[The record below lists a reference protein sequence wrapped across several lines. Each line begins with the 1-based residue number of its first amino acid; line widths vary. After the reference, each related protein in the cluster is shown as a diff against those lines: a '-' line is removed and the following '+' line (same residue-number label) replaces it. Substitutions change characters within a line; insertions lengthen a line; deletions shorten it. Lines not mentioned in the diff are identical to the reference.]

1 MHIVVRLAAV
11 MLASSALITLSGLMI
26 VVSRLGFAHV
36 LLFPR
41 LMLFA
46 DAVTIVGGL
55 IAAIQLWRF
64 KRSGRTVGLVVFG
77 VELFYQTVWLA
88 ILQEPGARL
97 PGIVA
102 VATFDLL
109 GVIILS
115 LPSCRRAVSTAPNF
129 RMHPT
134 GRSAAPSVLSRLRL
148 WVAGQLR

>member
-11 MLASSALITLSGLMI
+11 MLTSSALITLSGLMI

-64 KRSGRTVGLVVFG
+64 KRSGWTVGLVVFG
-77 VELFYQTVWLA
+77 VELFYQTVGLA

-115 LPSCRRAVSTAPNF
+115 LPSCRRAFSTSPNF

-134 GRSAAPSVLSRLRL
+134 GRCAPR
-148 WVAGQLR
+148 G